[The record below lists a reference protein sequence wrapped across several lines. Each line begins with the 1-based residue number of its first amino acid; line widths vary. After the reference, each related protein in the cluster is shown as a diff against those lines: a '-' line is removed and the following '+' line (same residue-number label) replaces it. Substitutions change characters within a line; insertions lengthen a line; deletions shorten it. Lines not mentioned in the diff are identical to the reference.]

1 MQAPVTARDLA
12 LLQPLLDPQDSGIVD
27 VQSLY
32 SNLLLHQQK
41 LSLTEAVSREAEV
54 CSVCGLRLP
63 QPQQD
68 SNPSYVEVQ
77 LLLAPFASTAH
88 HPCHMTYLLST
99 STTILSLQHQL
110 HSSLGT
116 MATAVALFSEKSVQ
130 PSNRIPPHCTLMEI
144 GVVGGEKTTP
154 PKATLY
160 YDYIPVSIQCP
171 VLMTDHYYC
180 DAPPQSN

>member
-1 MQAPVTARDLA
+1 MYVVCAFLSHNTPIPGPVV
-12 LLQPLLDPQDSGIVD
+12 GIT
-27 VQSLY
+27 LPILHG
-32 SNLLLHQQK
+32 LLL
-41 LSLTEAVSREAEV
+41 
-54 CSVCGLRLP
+54 CIY
-63 QPQQD
+63 
-68 SNPSYVEVQ
+68 SYVEVK

-88 HPCHMTYLLST
+88 HPCHMTYLIPT

-110 HSSLGT
+110 HSSLGA
-116 MATAVALFSEKSVQ
+116 MATAVAVFTEEKVQ
-130 PSNRIPPHCTLMEI
+130 PSSHIPPHCTLIEM

-180 DAPPQSN
+180 DVDHLAS

>member
-1 MQAPVTARDLA
+1 MRLK
-12 LLQPLLDPQDSGIVD
+12 
-27 VQSLY
+27 Y
-32 SNLLLHQQK
+32 
-41 LSLTEAVSREAEV
+41 AVCV
-54 CSVCGLRLP
+54 VCGSLSHNKTPIPGPVIGKTLAVL
-63 QPQQD
+63 
-68 SNPSYVEVQ
+68 NGVVLCTHSYVEVQ

-180 DAPPQSN
+180 DAPPQFN